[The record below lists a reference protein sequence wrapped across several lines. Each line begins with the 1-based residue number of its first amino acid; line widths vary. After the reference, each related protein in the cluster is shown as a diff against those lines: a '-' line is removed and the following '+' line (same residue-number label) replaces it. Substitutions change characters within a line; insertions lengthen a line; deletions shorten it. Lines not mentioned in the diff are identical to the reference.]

1 MTTTDTIIRSGQA
14 PDLAGFPDALRVTAL
29 TKTYGRGDAQV
40 RALRNVDL
48 SFRPASFTA
57 VMGPSGCGKSTFLHT
72 SAGLDTPT
80 SGSVTLDG
88 IELTT
93 MNEVAL
99 TKLRRQRIGF
109 VFQAFNLLPALTV
122 HQNILLPARLSGTR
136 PDKPWVREV
145 IERTRLT
152 ERVAHRPAQLS
163 GGQQQRVAIARALV
177 MRPVVLFADE
187 PTGALDSRSS
197 RDVLLLLRDC
207 VDRDGLT
214 IVMVTHDPVAAAH
227 ADAVVFLADG
237 SVADH
242 MQDPTPERVADR
254 LIRLGE

>member
-1 MTTTDTIIRSGQA
+1 MTTADVLSPLRPPETADSGA
-14 PDLAGFPDALRVTAL
+14 ALCVTAL
-29 TKTYGRGDAQV
+29 TKTYGRGEGQV
-40 RALRNVDL
+40 RALRGVDL
-48 SFRPASFTA
+48 SFASGSFTA

-72 SAGLDTPT
+72 SAGLDAPT
-80 SGSVTLDG
+80 SGSVMLDG
-88 IELTT
+88 IELAA

-122 HQNILLPARLSGTR
+122 EQNIVLPARLSRAR
-136 PDKPWVREV
+136 PDKRWVREV
-145 IERTRLT
+145 IDRTGLT
-152 ERVAHRPAQLS
+152 ERIGHRPAQLS

-197 RDVLLLLRDC
+197 RDVLSLLREC
-207 VDRDGLT
+207 VDRDRLT
-214 IVMVTHDPVAAAH
+214 IVMVTHDPVAAAY
-227 ADAVVFLADG
+227 ADTVVFLADG
-237 SVADH
+237 SVVDH
-242 MQDPTPERVADR
+242 MPHPTPERVADR